1 MARTK
6 SHEIPVAVDGIVKSK
21 TLFMLRENYLGD
33 LLYFYF
39 GMQLGIDLCEAIN
52 VHGQALSM
60 MRKTHLKDV
69 A

>member
-1 MARTK
+1 VARTK

-39 GMQLGIDLCEAIN
+39 GMQLGIDLREGIN
-52 VHGQALSM
+52 VHG
-60 MRKTHLKDV
+60 RPCP
-69 A
+69 

>member
-6 SHEIPVAVDGIVKSK
+6 SHEIQVAVDGIVKS
-21 TLFMLRENYLGD
+21 TLFMLRGNYLED

-52 VHGQALSM
+52 VHGQPGP
-60 MRKTHLKDV
+60 
-69 A
+69 

>member
-1 MARTK
+1 VAWTK

-21 TLFMLRENYLGD
+21 TLFMLRGNYLKD

-52 VHGQALSM
+52 VHGQYCPRCEKL
-60 MRKTHLKDV
+60 T
-69 A
+69 